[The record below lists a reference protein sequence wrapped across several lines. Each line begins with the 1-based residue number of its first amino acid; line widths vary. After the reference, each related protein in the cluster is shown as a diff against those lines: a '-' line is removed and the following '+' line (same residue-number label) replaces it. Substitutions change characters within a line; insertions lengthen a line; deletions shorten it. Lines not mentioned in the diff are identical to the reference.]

1 VKARLLLAEAATS
14 HPDGTFSVLR
24 AGVTNV
30 WGEKPPVNLQASLV
44 TRIDADLGDVDDH
57 RIEIMCM
64 DEDGKEVMLAGDGG
78 DELFGG
84 NARYAKQQ
92 VFEWYWRIPQILRR
106 GVIEPSIMRIP
117 LLGSLPSPRSYRRRG
132 IRDPLE
138 HAHGGVA
145 SGHAFQA
152 AARDRHRRAARV

>member
-44 TRIDADLGDVDDH
+44 TRIEADLGDVGDH

-64 DEDGKEVMLAGDGG
+64 DEDGKEVMPKLEGNFQVARGGGHNNILLNFGFGFPAFGIYTFVVRVDGVQY
-78 DELFGG
+78 DT
-84 NARYAKQQ
+84 
-92 VFEWYWRIPQILRR
+92 WTLR
-106 GVIEPSIMRIP
+106 
-117 LLGSLPSPRSYRRRG
+117 
-132 IRDPLE
+132 
-138 HAHGGVA
+138 A
-145 SGHAFQA
+145 SQA
-152 AARDRHRRAARV
+152 PPGQGMPGQPPPAPPGAVQH